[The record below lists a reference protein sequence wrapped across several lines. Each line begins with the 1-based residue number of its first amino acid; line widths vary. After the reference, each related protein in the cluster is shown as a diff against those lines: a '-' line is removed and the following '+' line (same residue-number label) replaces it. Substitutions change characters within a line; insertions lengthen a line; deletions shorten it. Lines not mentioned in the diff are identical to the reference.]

1 MVDCWKEDPKDRP
14 TFSQL
19 VSSLSSHLEGMAGYL
34 DVGMLGDWQIPDGD
48 VKENPAAEE
57 AKEHSND

>member
-1 MVDCWKEDPKDRP
+1 MLDCWKEDPKDRP

-19 VSSLSSHLEGMAGYL
+19 VSSISSQLEGMAGYL
-34 DVGMLGDWQIPDGD
+34 DVCMLGDWQTSDGD

-57 AKEHSND
+57 TERNND